1 LIGSA
6 QNPETID
13 PPLSRWNNT
22 VLLDHAIDRDM
33 NIGHFN
39 LVHETKK

>member
-1 LIGSA
+1 MAHG
-6 QNPETID
+6 QVNVRPNP
-13 PPLSRWNNT
+13 
-22 VLLDHAIDRDM
+22 VAIDRDM